1 MKHKN
6 ERSLSESRP
15 QHSPDNAIKGGA
27 LEHLIF
33 GNRLWIV
40 AVCALF
46 TLLMAYQATELKL
59 NASFEQ
65 MIPSDHPYILNY
77 LETKDDVYGLGNSVR
92 ITVANNKGTIFD
104 KEYLATLK
112 AISDEVFLLPGT
124 DRMGVK
130 SLWTPNTRWM
140 GVTEVGLEGGPVI
153 PNDYDGSERSIQE
166 LRKNIERSNLI
177 GHMVGFDRSSS
188 VIFLPL
194 ADRSP
199 QTGEPL
205 DYDEF
210 AGLLEDIRSKYGSES
225 VAIHITGFAKIIGD
239 LMDGLRSILLFFLAS
254 VLIAGIVLFWYSRCV
269 RSTLAVLGCSLVA
282 VVWQLGL
289 LPTLGYSLDPY
300 SILVPFLV
308 FAIGMSHGAQ
318 KMSGIMQDTSLGA
331 TRLDAAQLTF
341 RRLFKPGLTAILSD
355 ALGFLVLV
363 VIGITAIQNL
373 AVTASIGVAVLILTQ
388 LILLPILMSYM
399 GVGKAA
405 CERVRRR
412 SQLELSGGGSKGFWY
427 RLSKLTLRR
436 SAVMVV
442 SAHLVVGAGAY
453 IIGQDVQVGDV
464 HEGAPELRADSRYN
478 QDVAYENE
486 HYGAGTDIF
495 AVLVRAPDGA
505 CSNYDTLMKM
515 DALEWRLRAL
525 PSVDS
530 TASLSGMARHVL
542 AGLSEG
548 HPKWLDLLANQSML
562 NFVTANAPRELY
574 NIQCNTMPVLAYLN
588 DHRAGTLNE
597 VSAVAQ
603 AFAEENNTE
612 DVQFLLAAGTA
623 GIQAAT
629 NEVVEKADRVMLVLV
644 YAAVILLS
652 LVTFRSWR
660 AVVCAIIPL
669 IFVSIVCKALMV
681 GLGIGVKVA
690 TLPVIAL
697 GVGVGIDY
705 ALYVMSALIA
715 QLRVGASLQQAYYRS
730 LLATGRVV
738 LLTGVMMA
746 IAVSTWF
753 ISPIKFQADMG
764 ILLAFMF
771 LGNMIC
777 CLVLLPALSYFLMS
791 KHVVKG
797 SSPEGSYGEK
807 IEVQSSRLCEKLAA
821 SAV

>member
-6 ERSLSESRP
+6 EQSSSDNRP
-15 QHSPDNAIKGGA
+15 QHSPENVIKGGF
-27 LEHLIF
+27 LERLIF
-33 GNRLWIV
+33 SNRLWIV
-40 AVCALF
+40 VACALF
-46 TLLMAYQATELKL
+46 SLVMAYQATGLKL
-59 NASFEQ
+59 NASFEK
-65 MIPSDHPYILNY
+65 MIPTDHPYIINY

-92 ITVANNKGTIFD
+92 ITVANTKGTIFD

-112 AISDEVFLLPGT
+112 AISDEVFVLPGT

-166 LRKNIERSNLI
+166 LRKNIERSSLI
-177 GHMVGFDRSSS
+177 GQLVGFDRSSS

-194 ADRSP
+194 SDRDP

-210 AGLLEDIRSKYGSES
+210 AGLLEEIRSKYGSET
-225 VAIHITGFAKIIGD
+225 VAIHITGFAKLVGD

-254 VLIAGIVLFWYSRCV
+254 VFIAGIFLFWYSRCV

-318 KMSGIMQDTSLGA
+318 KMNGIMQDISLGA
-331 TRLDAAQLTF
+331 TRLDAARFTF

-355 ALGFLVLV
+355 ALGFLVLMA
-363 VIGITAIQNL
+363 ISIAAIQNL
-373 AVTASIGVAVLILTQ
+373 ALTASLGVAVLIFTQ
-388 LILLPILMSYM
+388 LILLPILMSFM
-399 GVGKAA
+399 GVGRAA
-405 CERVRRR
+405 CERVQRQA
-412 SQLELSGGGSKGFWY
+412 QLENSGGSRKGFWHS
-427 RLSKLTLRR
+427 LSKLTLRPF
-436 SAVMVV
+436 AVVV
-442 SAHLVVGAGAY
+442 VLAHLVIGAGAY
-453 IIGQDVQVGDV
+453 VIGQDVQVGDV

-478 QDVAYENE
+478 QDVAFENK

-495 AVLVRAPDGA
+495 AVLVRTPDGA
-505 CSNYDTLMKM
+505 CANYDTLMKM

-525 PSVDS
+525 PGVDS

-548 HPKWLDLLANQSML
+548 HPKWLDLLSNQSML
-562 NFVTANAPRELY
+562 NFVTANASRELY

-588 DHRAGTLNE
+588 DHRAETLNE
-597 VSAVAQ
+597 VSAVVE
-603 AFAEENNTE
+603 AFAAENNTE
-612 DVQFLLAAGTA
+612 DAQFLLAAGAA

-629 NEVVEKADRVMLVLV
+629 NEVVEEADRVMLVLV
-644 YAAVILLS
+644 YAVVILFS
-652 LVTFRSWR
+652 LTTFRSWR

-669 IFVSIVCKALMV
+669 IFVSILCKALMV

-705 ALYVMSALIA
+705 ALYVMSALLA
-715 QLRVGASLQQAYYRS
+715 HLKAGATLQQAYYRA
-730 LLATGRVV
+730 LLTTGRVV
-738 LLTGVMMA
+738 LLTGVMLA

-753 ISPIKFQADMG
+753 MSPIKFQADMG
-764 ILLAFMF
+764 ILLAFML
-771 LGNMIC
+771 LGNMVC
-777 CLVLLPALSYFLMS
+777 CLVFMPALSYFLMS
-791 KHVVKG
+791 KQVVQG
-797 SSPEGSYGEK
+797 SNPEGSSGHK
-807 IEVQSSRLCEKLAA
+807 IEVQSSRSSENLAA